1 MFLFQDRAHRIGQ
14 QKQVRVFRFI
24 TENTVEE
31 RIVER
36 AEMKLR
42 LDSIVIQQGKPS
54 LLSCLAYF
62 TYWYTGR
69 NSYIT
74 NNEIRVKHSSCFRS
88 TGRLVDPSANKLGKD
103 EMLSIIRHGATHV
116 FASKESEITDDD
128 IDAILERGERKVS
141 QGASD
146 KNPWTLA
153 IDHSHEINTDLLI
166 LDHGDEGEA
175 VFTGRE
181 HSEKLHHG
189 YREQQ
194 CVHI

>member
-1 MFLFQDRAHRIGQ
+1 M
-14 QKQVRVFRFI
+14 
-24 TENTVEE
+24 
-31 RIVER
+31 
-36 AEMKLR
+36 
-42 LDSIVIQQGKPS
+42 
-54 LLSCLAYF
+54 
-62 TYWYTGR
+62 
-69 NSYIT
+69 
-74 NNEIRVKHSSCFRS
+74 
-88 TGRLVDPSANKLGKD
+88 DPSANKLGKD

-141 QGASD
+141 LDALD

-153 IDHSHEINTDLLI
+153 IDYSREINTSHI